1 MSRTVSTYIILLI
14 INVDCSLFEPSKAVQ
29 CNLRS
34 VSLQG
39 LFIGLALF
47 VRSLLEEC
55 SFVSLVAN
63 SFSDVHFPLNEVN
76 YITRI

>member
-1 MSRTVSTYIILLI
+1 MSRTVSTYIILII

-29 CNLRS
+29 CNLRA

-39 LFIGLALF
+39 LFIGVAVF
-47 VRSLLEEC
+47 VRSLLEC

-63 SFSDVHFPLNEVN
+63 SFSDVHLPLNEVN